1 MSHGRGAS
9 TDLSNRTVRDR
20 GVDAMTICGLAT
32 DVSVRHTALEARL
45 EGFAVTLDEQGS
57 RGLDPRHIGR
67 TYAELRERGGHV
79 A

>member
-1 MSHGRGAS
+1 
-9 TDLSNRTVRDR
+9 
-20 GVDAMTICGLAT
+20 MTICGLAT